1 MSGTDRKRILIL
13 GAGFLQGVAI
23 RSAKSKGWE
32 VIAVDGNPRAVC
44 APEADRFEPIDLKD
58 REALKAFALELKS
71 GGGLQGVFT
80 AATDFSASV
89 AAVAEACSLP
99 GHSLESALNAS
110 DKVRMRKR
118 FAEAGIPSPKFAG
131 IRVADLSRAQEMV
144 RDAGIAFPLVVKPA
158 DNMGAR
164 GCVTVREKGELLP
177 ALTEGIANS
186 RTGTAIV
193 EEYMEGPEFSIEA
206 LVFDGKVYLT
216 GLADRHICFPPRF
229 IEMGH
234 TMPTNVPEGD
244 ARRIFDVFVQ
254 GIRALGLSHGAAKGD
269 IKLTP
274 GGVMVGEIAG
284 RLSGGYMSG
293 WTFPYASG
301 IDLTSAALDLA
312 VGIRP
317 RSLEPTAHL
326 VAAERAWISA
336 PGRVFKVSG
345 LEAARATPFVRDLFP
360 RSFEGDSVVFPRN
373 NVEKCGNVLAV
384 ADTREAAV
392 EAAERACREIVL
404 RLEPRRAETD
414 AFIDETLK
422 NPGLFPPAAF
432 ACSPVSGPL
441 GGYVTLRIPDNRE
454 VFLPAQLVPPGKTLR
469 DWQGR
474 TVQEALAQALDLEPS
489 MEESLSPASSVEAS
503 LRDRYWKGFM
513 AAGIQGLLYV
523 HDSIS

>member
-1 MSGTDRKRILIL
+1 MSSAERKRILIL

-23 RSAKSKGWE
+23 RSAKAKGWE

-58 REALKAFALELKS
+58 QESLKAFALELSKN
-71 GGGLQGVFT
+71 GGLHGVFT

-118 FAEAGIPSPKFAG
+118 FDEAGVPSPKFTG
-131 IRVADLSRAQEMV
+131 IREKDLSRALVTV
-144 RDAGIAFPLVVKPA
+144 RDGGIGFPLVVKPA

-164 GCVTVREKGELLP
+164 GCVTVRDPEELLP
-177 ALTEGIANS
+177 ALIDGIANS

-234 TMPTNVPEGD
+234 TMPTNIPEAD
-244 ARRIFDVFVQ
+244 ARKIFDVFIQ
-254 GIRALGLSHGAAKGD
+254 GIHALGLTHGAAKGD

-293 WTFPYASG
+293 WTYPYASG

-312 VGIRP
+312 VGLRP
-317 RSLEPTAHL
+317 RSLEPSAHL

-336 PGRVFKVSG
+336 PGRVSRVSG
-345 LEAARATPFVRDLFP
+345 LGEARSTPFVRDVFP
-360 RSFEGDSVVFPRN
+360 RSAEGDSVVFPRN

-384 ADTREAAV
+384 AETREGAV
-392 EAAERACREIVL
+392 AAAEKACREIVL

-422 NPGLFPPAAF
+422 NPSGFPPAAF
-432 ACSPVSGPL
+432 AVSPVSGPL
-441 GGYVTLRIPDNRE
+441 GGYVTLRIAEGRE
-454 VFLPAQLVPPGKTLR
+454 VFLPAQLVPPGSTLK

-474 TVQEALAQALDLEPS
+474 TVQEALAQALDLDPS
-489 MEESLSPASSVEAS
+489 MAANLSPASTVEAP